1 MMISN
6 QQMPHPAFLESI
18 FALVFTA
25 ILKNEKMR
33 KSSYSTLRKERIRE
47 KHFLPT
53 FLPFLSSCL
62 AISIKSKTSLFISYP
77 VMFLPKLAVLRSFC
91 FLLQLCP
98 FYISSRTRFSFSS
111 FFFLLERAFF
121 FSFRRNRKRGTKS
134 ISFFGLFSYRGSPFF
149 FRNLSFRFPISQGLE
164 TAFSRQKSLLTVFLL
179 RKGGFFPFVFW
190 KRNQDIDAEQVVLR
204 LDKHFSVVA
213 LH

>member
-47 KHFLPT
+47 KHFPPT

-98 FYISSRTRFSFSS
+98 FYISSRTMFSFSS
-111 FFFLLERAFF
+111 CFSLPERAFF
-121 FSFRRNRKRGTKS
+121 FRREEKEKEGQSPSRFMVYFHIAEARFSFVTCHS
-134 ISFFGLFSYRGSPFF
+134 
-149 FRNLSFRFPISQGLE
+149 
-164 TAFSRQKSLLTVFLL
+164 VFLS
-179 RKGGFFPFVFW
+179 RRG
-190 KRNQDIDAEQVVLR
+190 
-204 LDKHFSVVA
+204 
-213 LH
+213 